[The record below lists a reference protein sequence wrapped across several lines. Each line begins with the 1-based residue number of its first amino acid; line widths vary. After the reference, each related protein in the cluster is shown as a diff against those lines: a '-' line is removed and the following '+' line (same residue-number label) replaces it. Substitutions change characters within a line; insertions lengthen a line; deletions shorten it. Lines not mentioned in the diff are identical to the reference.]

1 MTRRPSRPRAT
12 AGRVNP
18 KNVPSCSRLC
28 LAPTRTVEPDETL
41 AALLGRLAVDHRDG
55 GLLATEC
62 LDLEGGKGVRGGAS
76 RSVGSSMGDA
86 CAASRMPRF
95 PSRVCDV
102 LTYLR
107 RVYEENA
114 TAHDVLFVSRQHR
127 VCTHRVS
134 GHLVWRATC
143 KRALARRLRGM
154 VG

>member
-62 LDLEGGKGVRGGAS
+62 LDLEGG
-76 RSVGSSMGDA
+76 SSMGDA
-86 CAASRMPRF
+86 RAASRMPRF

>member
-62 LDLEGGKGVRGGAS
+62 LDLEGGKGVGGGRRGQLGA
-76 RSVGSSMGDA
+76 RWGTPVRHRG
-86 CAASRMPRF
+86 CR
-95 PSRVCDV
+95 
-102 LTYLR
+102 
-107 RVYEENA
+107 
-114 TAHDVLFVSRQHR
+114 VSRLGF
-127 VCTHRVS
+127 VMS
-134 GHLVWRATC
+134 
-143 KRALARRLRGM
+143 
-154 VG
+154 